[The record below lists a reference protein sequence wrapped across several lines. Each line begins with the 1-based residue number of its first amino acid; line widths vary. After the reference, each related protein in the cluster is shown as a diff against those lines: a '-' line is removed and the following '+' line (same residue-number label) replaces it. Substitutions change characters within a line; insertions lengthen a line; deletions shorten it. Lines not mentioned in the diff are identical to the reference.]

1 MYEVL
6 QKVIGLAAHF
16 ILLKVI
22 GMAERFMLLKVIGMA
37 ARAGMHRC
45 AIARKNIP
53 AQTAEQIFLACVLLR
68 CL

>member
-1 MYEVL
+1 M
-6 QKVIGLAAHF
+6 
-16 ILLKVI
+16 LLKVI

-53 AQTAEQIFLACVLLR
+53 AQTACRDAVGASAISVW
-68 CL
+68 